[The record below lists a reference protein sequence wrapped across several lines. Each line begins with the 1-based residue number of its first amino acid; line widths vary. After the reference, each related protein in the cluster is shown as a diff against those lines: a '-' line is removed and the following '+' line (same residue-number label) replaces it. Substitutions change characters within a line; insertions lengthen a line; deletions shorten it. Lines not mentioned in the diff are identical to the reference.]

1 MSSNLDNVIL
11 AENAG
16 IIILSPFIPMLF
28 ERCGLT
34 ENNTFIDYYAR
45 NRAVRI
51 LDFAATGKTES
62 EEYKWVIYKVLCGMK
77 VSDPIAD
84 DIGLNENEKELVDS
98 LLEAV
103 TQQWSAMQNTSIN
116 GLRES
121 FLTRNGQLTMEEN
134 GFFLKVEQQSYD
146 MLLDQIPWNL
156 SSIQYKWME
165 KLLRVEWR

>member
-1 MSSNLDNVIL
+1 
-11 AENAG
+11 
-16 IIILSPFIPMLF
+16 
-28 ERCGLT
+28 
-34 ENNTFIDYYAR
+34 
-45 NRAVRI
+45 
-51 LDFAATGKTES
+51 
-62 EEYKWVIYKVLCGMK
+62 
-77 VSDPIAD
+77 
-84 DIGLNENEKELVDS
+84 LNENEKELVDS